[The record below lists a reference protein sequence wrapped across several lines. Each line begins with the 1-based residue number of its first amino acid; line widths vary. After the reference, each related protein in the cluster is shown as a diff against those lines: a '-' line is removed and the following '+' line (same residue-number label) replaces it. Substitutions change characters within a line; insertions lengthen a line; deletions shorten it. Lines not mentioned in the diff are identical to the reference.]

1 MPKATLLFPAAVL
14 ALAALASAASAGSL
28 TCWSV
33 NGNVTCAGSGGTSC
47 QTVDGKT
54 VCVGGNGDA
63 VQVFGGGQPPPDL
76 DEDDGMPDDAA
87 VPSVPPAPRLRIE
100 RDGPGAGK
108 LLLRREGRSLH
119 LRTGGVS
126 VDIE

>member
-1 MPKATLLFPAAVL
+1 
-14 ALAALASAASAGSL
+14 
-28 TCWSV
+28 
-33 NGNVTCAGSGGTSC
+33 
-47 QTVDGKT
+47 VDGRT

-63 VQVFGGGQPPPDL
+63 VQVFGGGQPPPDPPDL

-87 VPSVPPAPRLRIE
+87 VPSAPPAPRLRIE
-100 RDGPGAGK
+100 RDGPGAGR

-119 LRTGGVS
+119 LRTDGVS